1 RPFAADHEAGRA
13 PDRPER
19 PHRRV
24 HPAGRHRLGPVE
36 QGLRGRCIHRIW
48 ADDPASFR
56 SGNRHGHPCT
66 PLFQRRRTGW
76 PAGRVSS
83 VDRPELAIAVDRTP
97 AEAVVSLAGEIDM
110 LTAPRLAATVN
121 EILVEPPARVV
132 LDMANVTCGDSQGMG
147 TLVVL
152 SRTATTARSVL
163 VLANVAD
170 FLLRV
175 LDITGLRSAL
185 MVTSTAPW
193 PAAAQLIRRSPALG
207 QRSVAGTT

>member
-1 RPFAADHEAGRA
+1 
-13 PDRPER
+13 
-19 PHRRV
+19 
-24 HPAGRHRLGPVE
+24 
-36 QGLRGRCIHRIW
+36 
-48 ADDPASFR
+48 
-56 SGNRHGHPCT
+56 
-66 PLFQRRRTGW
+66 
-76 PAGRVSS
+76 

-132 LDMANVTCGDSQGMG
+132 LDMANVTFCDSQGLG

-152 SRTATTARSVL
+152 SRKATTARSVL

-185 MVTSTAPW
+185 MVTSTAP
-193 PAAAQLIRRSPALG
+193 
-207 QRSVAGTT
+207 